1 MPKEHKK
8 HDSSNVSGDLNKL
21 LLLISFFFCILKHL
35 QTCLPVQT
43 VRVLHNTFPDVYIK
57 YYFFI
62 KTPFLLSQL
71 YIHVSNFV
79 IRLLSVAKPLH
90 SVTFLQKLRCKIH
103 CENVILLPISHCR
116 REIGRKKS
124 IDRPVKCTFDVAIR
138 EWKMCPR
145 IQGYLIN
152 C

>member
-1 MPKEHKK
+1 MPKERKK

-35 QTCLPVQT
+35 LQTCVPVQT
-43 VRVLHNTFPDVYIK
+43 ARVLQNTFPDVYIK
-57 YYFFI
+57 YYYFFI

-79 IRLLSVAKPLH
+79 IRLFSVTKPLY

-124 IDRPVKCTFDVAIR
+124 IERPVKCTFGVAVR
-138 EWKMCPR
+138 E
-145 IQGYLIN
+145 
-152 C
+152 